1 MCLIEEAMMTKSF
14 SRLTGN
20 EIATLLIP
28 TTVTLLTARDEDGT
42 DKVAT
47 IAWAMPISH
56 EPSLIAVA
64 IRPDG
69 QTACA
74 MRTSGSFIVNVL
86 GASEDAVSIAMTCGK
101 KRGIDDRIAE
111 AQLTTCPSAHVDA
124 ARIEQAISWIECELV
139 ESHVHGDHELFI
151 GRTLVAETRGTLDE
165 SGKLEPMSALLM
177 GQRGRFGHFEE
188 GFNA

>member
-1 MCLIEEAMMTKSF
+1 MTKSF
-14 SRLTGN
+14 SELTGS

-28 TTVTLLTARDEDGT
+28 TTVTLVTARDASGA

-56 EPSLIAVA
+56 EPSLIAIA

-74 MRTSGSFIVNVL
+74 MRESGCFVVNVL
-86 GASEDAVSIAMTCGK
+86 GADEDAVHVAMTCGK
-101 KRGIDDRIAE
+101 KQGVGNRFAE
-111 AQLTTCPSAHVDA
+111 AGLMVCPAAHVGA

-139 ESHVHGDHELFI
+139 ESRVYGDHELFI
-151 GRTLVAETRGTLDE
+151 GRTLVAETRGELDGN
-165 SGKLEPMSALLM
+165 GKLEPCPALLM
-177 GQRGRFGHFEE
+177 GQRGRFGHFEK
-188 GFNA
+188 GFSA

>member
-1 MCLIEEAMMTKSF
+1 MPTELH
-14 SRLTGN
+14 GN

-28 TTVTLLTARDEDGT
+28 TTVTLVTARDANGT

-69 QTACA
+69 QTARA
-74 MRTSGSFIVNVL
+74 MGESGSFVVNVL
-86 GASEDAVSIAMTCGK
+86 GADDASVAMAAICGK
-101 KRGIDDRIAE
+101 KRGVDDRFAQAGLTACE
-111 AQLTTCPSAHVDA
+111 ASQADA

-139 ESHVHGDHELFI
+139 ESRAYGDHELFI
-151 GRTLVAETRGTLDE
+151 GRTLVAETRGALDE
-165 SGKLEPMSALLM
+165 EGKLVPQPALLM
-177 GQRGRFGHFEE
+177 GQRGRFGRFEE
-188 GFNA
+188 GFFA

>member
-1 MCLIEEAMMTKSF
+1 MTGQLSE
-14 SRLTGN
+14 LGGN

-28 TTVTLLTARDEDGT
+28 TTVTLVTARDSTGA

-64 IRPDG
+64 IRPGG

-74 MRTSGSFIVNVL
+74 MRESGCFVVNVL
-86 GASEDAVSIAMTCGK
+86 GADEGSVAIAMTCGK
-101 KRGIDDRIAE
+101 KAGVEDRIGQAGLVAAE
-111 AQLTTCPSAHVDA
+111 AAQVDA
-124 ARIEQAISWIECELV
+124 ARIGQAISWIECELV
-139 ESHVHGDHELFI
+139 ESQVHGDHELFI
-151 GRTLVAETRGTLDE
+151 GRTLVAETRGELDGN
-165 SGKLEPMSALLM
+165 GKLVPAQALLM

-188 GFNA
+188 GFSA

>member
-1 MCLIEEAMMTKSF
+1 MTKSLNE
-14 SRLTGN
+14 LTGN
-20 EIATLLIP
+20 EVATLLIP

-64 IRPDG
+64 IRPGG

-86 GASEDAVSIAMTCGK
+86 GANEGAVSIAMTCGK
-101 KRGIDDRIAE
+101 KQGVDNRLAE
-111 AQLTTCPSAHVDA
+111 AQLTTCSGAHVSA

-139 ESHVHGDHELFI
+139 ESRVYGDHELFI
-151 GRTLVAETRGTLDE
+151 GRTLVAETRGMLDE
-165 SGKLEPMSALLM
+165 NSKLEPIPALLM
-177 GQRGRFGHFEE
+177 GQRGCFGHFEE
-188 GFNA
+188 GFSA